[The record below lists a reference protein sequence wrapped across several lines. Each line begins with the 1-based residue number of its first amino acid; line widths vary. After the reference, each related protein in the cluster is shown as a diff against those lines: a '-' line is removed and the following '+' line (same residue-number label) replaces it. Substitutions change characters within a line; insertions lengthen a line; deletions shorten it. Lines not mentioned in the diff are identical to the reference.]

1 MKKNKAIFIFP
12 FAGGSSYSMKGLID
26 GFKDIDVFALE
37 APGRGKRYKEKL
49 LTNIYEIVDMFYLEI
64 KDKVENYDEY
74 YFFGHSMGSLVGYL
88 LIHKIITNKV
98 HLPSYFFVSGRG
110 GPSMEPDCKNYFL
123 LPSVDF
129 RNKLRE
135 FGGCPDEIL
144 NDNDLMDFFEPILRA
159 DFEAVETFVYEKK
172 EILNIPITGFYG
184 SDEETTKTVMDLWQV
199 ETNRTIEIFEIQG
212 NHFFIYE
219 NWPTIIKT
227 IRNKIFN

>member
-1 MKKNKAIFIFP
+1 MKNDKAIFIFP
-12 FAGGSSYSMKGLID
+12 FAGGSSYSMKGLAD
-26 GFKDIDVFALE
+26 GFKDIDVFTLE

-49 LTNIYEIVDMFYLEI
+49 LTNMNEIVDNFYLKI
-64 KDKVENYDEY
+64 KEEVKNYKEY

-88 LIHKIITNKV
+88 LIHKLIANQV
-98 HLPSYFFVSGRG
+98 QPPSYLFVSGRG
-110 GPSMEPDCKNYFL
+110 GPSMETNCKNHFL
-123 LPSVDF
+123 LPSVEF

-144 NDNDLMDFFEPILRA
+144 NDNDLMDFFEPILRS
-159 DFEAVETFVYEKK
+159 DFEAVETFVYERKDT
-172 EILNIPITGFYG
+172 LNIPITGFYG
-184 SDEETTKTVMDLWQV
+184 SDEETTTADMNLWQV
-199 ETNRTIEIFEIQG
+199 ETNHTIDIFEIKG